1 MQRVENAAYVHA
13 KQSCYLCLQPHD
25 GVDTEVQI
33 DYEGVLFLC
42 RGCIR
47 SLAETA
53 GFKVDED
60 RTQEIA
66 DLVAQLDEA
75 AEARNAAEYI
85 VIELERHAKEM
96 HAKRMKRVREAKNAE
111 VTA

>member
-1 MQRVENAAYVHA
+1 MQRVENAAYHHA
-13 KQSCYLCLQPHD
+13 RQSCYLCLNPHD

-33 DYEGVLFLC
+33 DYEGVLFIC
-42 RGCIR
+42 KGCAK

-53 GFKVDED
+53 GWRVDDD

-66 DLVAQLDEA
+66 DLTAALDESSQ
-75 AEARNAAEYI
+75 ARNDAEYI

-96 HAKRMKRVREAKNAE
+96 HSKRMARVREAKKKAT
-111 VTA
+111 V